1 MGQAF
6 RLAWRQ
12 LRQERVRFLVALVGV
27 AFAVILVFMQF
38 GFNDALFRS
47 AVRVHERLLGDL
59 VLINPKSPFLV
70 GMKGFSRRR
79 LQQALGFPGVERVAG
94 VYTGLGSW
102 RNPDSGKTRDI
113 FVVGFNPA
121 TNVLDMEEIHTRL
134 HDLRTPDVVLFD
146 RASRP
151 EYGAVAARIDRAGP
165 QAIEVSG
172 RRVHVAGLYRLGTS
186 FGVDGSVITSD
197 LNFLRLFP
205 HRDKELIDIGLI
217 AVAGDVAAIQRRL
230 TQALPQDVL
239 VLTRDQ
245 YAAREMGYW
254 ADTTAIGF
262 VFSFGAIMAF
272 VVGAVIVYQI
282 LFTDIAAHLPEYA
295 TLRAMGYRTRFLAL
309 VVLCEALILAVLGYL
324 PGIAAVAWLYG
335 ATEEATLLPMVL
347 ETDRLLQVFFMTLA
361 MCGLAGVMALRK
373 VRTADPAE
381 VF

>member
-12 LRQERVRFLVALVGV
+12 LRQERVRFLVAIVGV

-47 AVRVHERLLGDL
+47 AVRVHERLVGDL

-79 LQQALGFPGVERVAG
+79 LYQARGFPGVASVVG

-102 RNPDSGKTRDI
+102 RNPDTGKARDI
-113 FVVGFNPA
+113 FILGFNPA
-121 TNVLDMEEIHTRL
+121 TNALEMPDIEARLDE
-134 HDLRTPDVVLFD
+134 LRIPDVVLFD

-151 EYGAVAARIDRAGP
+151 EYGAVAGRVDSDGP
-165 QAIEVSG
+165 QPIEVSG
-172 RRVHVAGLYRLGTS
+172 RRVQVTGLYQLGTS
-186 FGVDGSVITSD
+186 FGVDGSVVASD

-205 HRDKELIDIGLI
+205 HRDKEMIDIGLI
-217 AVAGDVAAIQRRL
+217 AVTGDVARVQRALQR
-230 TQALPQDVL
+230 ALPADVL
-239 VLTRDQ
+239 VLTREE
-245 YAAREMGYW
+245 YAEREMRYW

-262 VFSFGAIMAF
+262 VFSFGAVMAF

-309 VVLCEALILAVLGYL
+309 VVLCEALILAVLGYF
-324 PGIAAVAWLYG
+324 PGISVVAWLYG
-335 ATEEATLLPMVL
+335 FTEEATLLPMVL
-347 ETDRLLQVFFMTLA
+347 ESTRAVQVFMMTIG
-361 MCGLAGVMALRK
+361 MCGVAGIMALRK

>member
-12 LRQERVRFLVALVGV
+12 LRQERVRFLVAIVGV

-47 AVRVHERLLGDL
+47 AVRVHERLVGDL

-79 LQQALGFPGVERVAG
+79 LYQARGFPGVASVVG

-102 RNPDSGKTRDI
+102 RNPDTGKARDI
-113 FVVGFNPA
+113 FILGFNPA
-121 TNVLDMEEIHTRL
+121 TNALEMPDIEARLDE
-134 HDLRTPDVVLFD
+134 LRIPDVVLFD

-151 EYGAVAARIDRAGP
+151 EYGAVAGRVDSDGP
-165 QAIEVSG
+165 QPIEVSG
-172 RRVHVAGLYRLGTS
+172 RRVQVTGLYQLGTS
-186 FGVDGSVITSD
+186 FGVDGSVVASD

-205 HRDKELIDIGLI
+205 HRDKEMIDIGLI
-217 AVAGDVAAIQRRL
+217 AVTGDVARVQRALQR
-230 TQALPQDVL
+230 ALPADVL
-239 VLTRDQ
+239 VLTREE
-245 YAAREMGYW
+245 YAEREMRYW

-262 VFSFGAIMAF
+262 VFSFGAVMAF

-309 VVLCEALILAVLGYL
+309 VVLCEALILAVLGYV
-324 PGIAAVAWLYG
+324 PGISVVAWLYG
-335 ATEEATLLPMVL
+335 FTEEATLLPMVL
-347 ETDRLLQVFFMTLA
+347 ESTRAVQVFMMTIG
-361 MCGLAGVMALRK
+361 MCGVAGIMALRK